1 MINVGDLLTSV
12 SLQLGDPNR
21 QRWSRD
27 MLVEYVNIVLRDVTS
42 RHAMLHNN
50 TAVSITS
57 SHRVDIVYQEELN
70 VLTSVILRD
79 ANTWE
84 AKNPNLPIWSYSKFL
99 KQTKG
104 KPSQTRNDN
113 AVCLYYAP
121 DKPLGSFI
129 IYPTPI
135 NPSNFYV
142 EFNFNTLHTEVSE
155 WDSIDL
161 DDVYINALMNGVKV
175 EAYLS
180 NQDTQAIQLAEIH
193 RVRYEREMKRL
204 SVRNTINIVD
214 TERRASYN
222 GGITE

>member
-1 MINVGDLLTSV
+1 MISVGDLLTSV

-21 QRWSRD
+21 QRWSAG
-27 MLVEYVNIVLRDVTS
+27 MLVEYINIVLRDVTL
-42 RHAMLHNN
+42 RHAVLHNN

-57 SHRVDIVYQEELN
+57 SNRVDVVYEEELN
-70 VLTSVILRD
+70 VITSVILRD

-84 AKNPNLPIWSYSKFL
+84 VKQHNLPIWTYSKFL

-104 KPSQTRNDN
+104 NPSQTKSDDI
-113 AVCLYYAP
+113 VCLYHAP
-121 DKPLGSFI
+121 DKPLGQFI

-135 NPSNFYV
+135 NPSDFYV

-155 WDSIDL
+155 WEDIDL
-161 DDVYINALMNGVKV
+161 DNVYINAIMNGVKV
-175 EAYLS
+175 EAYLA

-204 SVRNTINIVD
+204 SVRNTLNLVD
-214 TERRASYN
+214 TERRTNYN